1 MNQEQILEQ
10 LFRKMRLSFSPNE
23 RLPVSWDSICSF
35 GLVSIYVD
43 GQLLDVAYFFTYES
57 L

>member
-10 LFRKMRLSFSPNE
+10 LFRKMRLSFGPNE

-35 GLVSIYVD
+35 DLVSIYVD